1 MSNQTRLAVEDN
13 SQIEHDFETYKLLLN
28 LWQSEN
34 PIKTNKLQVLLAVNG
49 LLVSAVSLSG
59 GFGPELWY
67 VYVAGAV
74 FSLIWTFSIGRTSF
88 FQDLWQARLLE
99 LQKRYPGDSRFS
111 VLDNA
116 RYRSQARLL
125 VRVFGAVPSR
135 WYLLV
140 SPFAFAIIWLVVL
153 FATR

>member
-1 MSNQTRLAVEDN
+1 MPKEMKSVADGN
-13 SQIEHDFETYKLLLN
+13 SQSERDFETYKLLLN

-99 LQKRYPGDSRFS
+99 LQRRYPGDSRFS

-125 VRVFGAVPSR
+125 VRIFGAVPSR

-140 SPFAFAIIWLVVL
+140 SPFAFAITWLVVL
-153 FATR
+153 IATR